1 MWEPLKSRMRN
12 LYWLKSIFQVYNNA
26 LGILKVHFL
35 GGETNVLLHDLQ
47 GNRLMIK
54 VTKDNVKRIIK
65 LGKILSR
72 FNAKYEVR
80 DSRIICKPCPSIIR
94 ILSPDFTFEELDYV
108 SSLFLLGK
116 YVADVVSFDDNHY
129 LVTDIDGVNWIVR
142 NSSPIL
148 LRYDS
153 LFGPLL
159 SCHQEPLEYE
169 WFSDILH
176 EGSIFVDVGANV
188 GGYSVRACKI
198 GARVIAVEPD
208 PDNYHVLKLNLE
220 HNQCTS
226 VNVLNIAAG
235 MREEVRELYEDNRG
249 APAGFSLLQA
259 KGSGKIK
266 CSVKVK
272 PLDVTIPQLLNN
284 ERVDLLKIDVEG
296 VEPEVIKGALDLLKR
311 TRYVIVEVIPS
322 TKSRMLEM
330 LNLLKP
336 LGFKLIDKVCRLSLY
351 CDLLLGKQPQKKKTK

>member
-1 MWEPLKSRMRN
+1 MWDPLKSRMRN

-26 LGILKVHFL
+26 LGILKVYFL
-35 GGETNVLLHDLQ
+35 GGETNTLLHDSR

-54 VTKDNVKRIIK
+54 VTKDNVKRIVK
-65 LGKILSR
+65 LGKTLSM
-72 FNAKYEVR
+72 FKAKYEVR
-80 DSRIICKPCPSIIR
+80 DYRIICKPCPSIIR
-94 ILSPDFTFEELDYV
+94 ILSPDFTSEELDYL
-108 SSLFLLGK
+108 SSLFLLDK
-116 YVADVVSFDDNHY
+116 YVTDVVSFDDNNY
-129 LVTDIDGVNWIVR
+129 LVTSIDGVKWIVR

-159 SCHQEPLEYE
+159 PFHQEPQEYK
-169 WFSDILH
+169 WFSNILH
-176 EGSIFVDVGANV
+176 EGSTFVDVGANV
-188 GGYSVRACKI
+188 GGYTIRACKI
-198 GARVIAVEPD
+198 GAKVIAVEPD
-208 PDNYHVLKLNLE
+208 PDNYCVLKLNLE
-220 HNQCTS
+220 HNHCIG

-235 MREEVRELYEDNRG
+235 MREEVRELYEDSRG
-249 APAGFSLLQA
+249 APAGFSLLQD

-272 PLDVTIPQLLNN
+272 PLDVAIPQLLNN
-284 ERVDLLKIDVEG
+284 ELVDLLKIDVEG
-296 VEPEVIKGALDLLKR
+296 IEPEVIKGALDLLKR

-336 LGFKLIDKVCRLSLY
+336 LGFKLVDKVCRLSLY
-351 CDLLLGKQPQKKKTK
+351 CDLLLGKQ